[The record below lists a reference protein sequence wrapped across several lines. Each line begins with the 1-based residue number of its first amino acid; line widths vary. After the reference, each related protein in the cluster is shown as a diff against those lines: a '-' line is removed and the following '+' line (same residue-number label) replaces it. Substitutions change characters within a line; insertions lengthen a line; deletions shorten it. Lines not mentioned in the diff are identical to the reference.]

1 MDRLRQDCQFRRI
14 NLMFGL
20 FKSKTPSIKVTE
32 VQQKLD
38 DGAQL
43 IDVRE
48 SNEWKSGHAPGAKH
62 IPLGSLEGRLKT
74 IAKERPVMV
83 MCQSGMRSAQAAK
96 ILSSEGFDVSNVS
109 GGMVAWKRAGLR
121 TV

>member
-1 MDRLRQDCQFRRI
+1 MDWFRQDRKFRRF
-14 NLMFGL
+14 NLMFGFL
-20 FKSKTPSIKVTE
+20 KSKTRSIKVSE
-32 VQQKLD
+32 VQQRLD

-48 SNEWKSGHAPGAKH
+48 SNEWKSGHAPGANH

-96 ILSSEGFDVSNVS
+96 ILASEGFDVSNVS

>member
-1 MDRLRQDCQFRRI
+1 
-14 NLMFGL
+14 MFGL
-20 FKSKTPSIKVTE
+20 FKSKNPAIKVTE
-32 VQQKLD
+32 VQARLD

-62 IPLGSLEGRLKT
+62 IPLGSLESRLGS

-96 ILSSEGFDVSNVS
+96 VLASAGYQVSNVS

>member
-1 MDRLRQDCQFRRI
+1 
-14 NLMFGL
+14 MFGL
-20 FKSKTPSIKVTE
+20 FKSKTPSVKVTE
-32 VQQKLD
+32 VVPRLD
-38 DGAQL
+38 HGAQL

-48 SNEWKSGHAPGAKH
+48 SNEWKSGHVPGAKH

-74 IAKERPVMV
+74 IAQEKPVMV
-83 MCQSGMRSAQAAK
+83 ICQSGMRSAQAAK
-96 ILSSEGFDVSNVS
+96 ILASKGFDVSNVS

>member
-1 MDRLRQDCQFRRI
+1 MDWFRQDRKFRRF
-14 NLMFGL
+14 NLMFGFL
-20 FKSKTPSIKVTE
+20 KSKTRSIKVSE
-32 VQQKLD
+32 VQQRLD

-62 IPLGSLEGRLKT
+62 IPLGSLGGRLKT

-96 ILSSEGFDVSNVS
+96 ILASEGFDVTNVS

>member
-1 MDRLRQDCQFRRI
+1 
-14 NLMFGL
+14 MFGL
-20 FKSKTPSIKVTE
+20 FKSKNPAIKVTE
-32 VQQKLD
+32 VQQRLD

-62 IPLGSLEGRLKT
+62 IPLGSLENRLGS

-96 ILSSEGFDVSNVS
+96 VLASAGYEVSNVS
-109 GGMVAWKRAGLR
+109 GGMTAWKRAGLR

>member
-74 IAKERPVMV
+74 IARERPVMV

>member
-1 MDRLRQDCQFRRI
+1 
-14 NLMFGL
+14 MFGL
-20 FKSKTPSIKVTE
+20 FKSKTPNIKVTE
-32 VQQKLD
+32 VQQRLD
-38 DGAQL
+38 EGAQL

-62 IPLGSLEGRLKT
+62 IPLGSLEGRLGS

-96 ILSSEGFDVSNVS
+96 TLAAAGFEVSNVS
-109 GGMVAWKRAGLR
+109 GGMIAWKRAGLR

>member
-1 MDRLRQDCQFRRI
+1 MDWLRQDCQFRRI

-96 ILSSEGFDVSNVS
+96 ILSAEGFDVSNVS